1 MKPAKH
7 GDATMN
13 TINEAK
19 AVAARLK
26 AIHRKKFLD
35 EQREVYAT
43 YRAESR
49 ACGYEVES
57 FEEYIGERNLREE
70 FEEMYAEMTE
80 MELQEY

>member
-1 MKPAKH
+1 MI
-7 GDATMN
+7 

-26 AIHRKKFLD
+26 KIHRAKFLAK
-35 EQREVYAT
+35 QRECYDL

-57 FEEYIGERNLREE
+57 FEEYIGERNIREE
-70 FEEMYAEMTE
+70 FEEFYAGMSAQ
-80 MELQEY
+80 ELQTY

>member
-1 MKPAKH
+1 M
-7 GDATMN
+7 T

-19 AVAARLK
+19 AIAVRLK
-26 AIHRKKFLD
+26 KIHRAKFLE
-35 EQREVYAT
+35 EQRESYNL

-57 FEEYIGERNLREE
+57 FEEYIGDRDLREE
-70 FEEMYAEMTE
+70 FEEYYSGLSQ